1 MQKLINETGKRGV
14 GVYSQFSGS
23 AEMSTRNVIAQ
34 SPNPTSK
41 SLNPIPRCVAPGMT
55 ELRYLAP
62 AHPGPGPAHWHNT
75 QHNTQAA
82 LYKISK
88 YASLYHKRILK
99 TKPRDQAILGFNMS
113 WKLNCK
119 LADVH
124 CEV

>member
-14 GVYSQFSGS
+14 GVYSHFSGS

-62 AHPGPGPAHWHNT
+62 APLIGNH

-99 TKPRDQAILGFNMS
+99 TKPRDQAILGLNMS

-119 LADVH
+119 LVDVH